1 MTDLRK
7 YLNEIDNAIFRPPG
21 PVSVVQEITALQHV
35 MAASHSNP
43 AILVN
48 QPKHAD
54 GRVSD
59 IPVLTNL
66 FASRELSAR
75 ALGIDDHRDSA
86 RALCALSSKAIKPI
100 SVKPKDAPVREI
112 IHRDHE
118 VDLLA
123 LPALRQHEGEP
134 GTTSRVD
141 TSSHMTLTLA

>member
-35 MAASHSNP
+35 MAANHSNP

-48 QPKHAD
+48 KPKHAD
-54 GRVSD
+54 GRISD

-75 ALGIDDHRDSA
+75 ALGIDDQFTGTRRSTFSRCRLCDST
-86 RALCALSSKAIKPI
+86 R
-100 SVKPKDAPVREI
+100 VT
-112 IHRDHE
+112 
-118 VDLLA
+118 
-123 LPALRQHEGEP
+123 P